1 MNLTVAVNL
10 LKKTRIQIDT
20 ATGGAEAINLAEK
33 NAYDLSITLP
43 KNRHPKML
51 FLSIIKANL
60 DISDD
65 DDDDD
70 ILEFAPSGD
79 DDN

>member
-1 MNLTVAVNL
+1 M
-10 LKKTRIQIDT
+10 
-20 ATGGAEAINLAEK
+20 
-33 NAYDLSITLP
+33 
-43 KNRHPKML
+43 KMYSEIV
-51 FLSIIKANL
+51 SIIKANL